1 MAEPVQVVLICHVES
16 GFVRDRTIVFDR
28 THVEGVSEALPR
40 IAEFAD
46 REGVPVALALT
57 PQAVQLTKMD
67 LAGFPLGLHLHPQ
80 DDALA
85 ARLGHSVQLKSD
97 CLAQYAS
104 ADQTRLVSAGVEAVA
119 EATGRRPD
127 LFVAGNWSENGDTV
141 RIVEAA
147 GFRYDGSPLPGHV
160 SPCADWGRLPR
171 LVGPYRPS
179 HDDYQSA
186 GDSGLLYLP
195 VFQGYWG
202 DYLSP
207 ENLHYLGVRYFL
219 AALREAA
226 IGRAGL
232 IHMYFHSPMALDPF
246 FFSEFSRVIDEAR
259 DEHRAR
265 FVRPES
271 IVVETVR
278 SGRPF
283 PPAYFAYLDRTILK
297 SLFVRRFPSFAP
309 EMRTAMPSG

>member
-1 MAEPVQVVLICHVES
+1 M
-16 GFVRDRTIVFDR
+16 RDRTIVFDR
-28 THVEGVSEALPR
+28 THVEGISEALPR

-57 PQAVQLTKMD
+57 PQAARVTEMD

-85 ARLGHSVQLKSD
+85 ARLGPSLQLTSD
-97 CLAQYAS
+97 CLAQYAPS
-104 ADQTRLVSAGVEAVA
+104 DQSRLISAGIDAVA
-119 EATGRRPD
+119 DATGRRPD
-127 LFVAGNWSENGDTV
+127 LFVSGNWSENGDTV
-141 RIVEAA
+141 RILEAG

-171 LVGPYRPS
+171 LAQPYRPS

-186 GDSGLLYLP
+186 GDSRLLYLP
-195 VFQGYWG
+195 VFRGFWG

-207 ENLHYLGVRYFL
+207 ENLHYLGVRYFI

-226 IGRAGL
+226 IGGAG
-232 IHMYFHSPMALDPF
+232 IVHIYFHSPMALDPF
-246 FFSEFSRVIDEAR
+246 FLSEFSRVLDDAR
-259 DEHRAR
+259 DRHRAR

-271 IVVETVR
+271 VVAATVR
-278 SGRPF
+278 SARPF
-283 PPAYFAYLDRTILK
+283 PPAYFAYLDRTMLK

-309 EMRTAMPSG
+309 DLRASMPSG